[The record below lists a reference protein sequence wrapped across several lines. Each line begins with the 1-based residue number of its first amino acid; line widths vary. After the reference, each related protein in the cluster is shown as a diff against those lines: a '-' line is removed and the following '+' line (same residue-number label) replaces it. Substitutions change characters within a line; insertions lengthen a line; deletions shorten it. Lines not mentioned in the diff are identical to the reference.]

1 LSYKES
7 QGKRGLRRGTREKIS
22 DEGFF
27 SPVVSGVAE
36 KSRMIRTEI
45 CLLDLDREVTSCTGV
60 WGADVTLKSVEEC
73 IKS

>member
-1 LSYKES
+1 M
-7 QGKRGLRRGTREKIS
+7 
-22 DEGFF
+22 
-27 SPVVSGVAE
+27 SGVAE

-45 CLLDLDREVTSCTGV
+45 CLLDLDREVTSCIGV